1 MDPLLSA
8 LLTGGIGLV
17 SKLFGGNQPQYID
30 PTQAWIDQYNGG
42 SRDINR
48 EKSSALWAALTGG
61 GNLDPNT
68 WLQQMQNALGGTQ
81 GYMDAATQYA
91 ANYNPQAGFNAFQQA
106 NPYLQQNALDFA
118 QQAVN
123 PFGSDVRALAESEA
137 NQGVA
142 SLANQFAGSGALGT
156 GAGMAAMAG
165 AAVNPRLQALT
176 QISQMQGNLANS
188 LYGNL
193 APSVLGGFNQGYSN
207 QAQLGM
213 DAARGNL
220 QSLLSQAGLYQSAAS
235 PLLALLGQEGAS
247 TFLAP
252 QFVQNPNYMS
262 NSDLL
267 GSLGTLFGAFSG
279 IPGAGQSSGGSLNP
293 YSWPTTAQGIGGLM
307 GGSPLPFE
315 TGGAWSPQAMLSPYY
330 ASAFGGF

>member
-1 MDPLLSA
+1 MDPVIWAAIIS
-8 LLTGGIGLV
+8 GVVSLV
-17 SKLFGGNQPQYID
+17 SKMSQSGQPQYND

-48 EKSSALWAALTGG
+48 EKSSALWSALTGG

-68 WLQQMQNALGGTQ
+68 WLQQMQNALGGAQ
-81 GYMDAATQYA
+81 GYMDAAAQYA
-91 ANYNPQAGFNAFQQA
+91 ANYNPQAGFNAFRQA

-142 SLANQFAGSGALGT
+142 NLANQFAGSGALGT
-156 GAGMAAMAG
+156 GAGMAAMAN

-176 QISQMQGNLANS
+176 QISQMQGNLAHS

-193 APSVLGGFNQGYSN
+193 APNVLGGFNQGYAT
-207 QAQLGM
+207 QAQTGI
-213 DAARGNL
+213 DAARAAI
-220 QSLLSQAGLYQSAAS
+220 QSILSQAGLYQSAAN

-252 QFVQNPNYMS
+252 QFTQNPNYMS
-262 NSDLL
+262 DADIFGMGSNVFGGLSSIL
-267 GSLGTLFGAFSG
+267 GSN
-279 IPGAGQSSGGSLNP
+279 QSSGGSLGSYGWPSTGANMYAPVSTGYGVVPSMGGGLDMGFVNP
-293 YSWPTTAQGIGGLM
+293 YFGLK
-307 GGSPLPFE
+307 
-315 TGGAWSPQAMLSPYY
+315 
-330 ASAFGGF
+330 